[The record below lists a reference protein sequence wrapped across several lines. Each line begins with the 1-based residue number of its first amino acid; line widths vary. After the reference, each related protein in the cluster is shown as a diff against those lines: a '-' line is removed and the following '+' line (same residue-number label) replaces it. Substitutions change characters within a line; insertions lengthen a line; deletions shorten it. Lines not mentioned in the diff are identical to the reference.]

1 MQDTAPNPASGSV
14 VRNNRRVDQ
23 RIEQLLDWLRLEGAS
38 GVGCRTAQ
46 QLLRTFGSPRAIF
59 EAGHAALAAHVP
71 AATARALCAP
81 PSSATLRLH
90 DALLAWLDDP
100 AHALLALGEPGY
112 PASLAN
118 IPDPPLLLYIHGRS
132 ELLTRPALAIVGS
145 RNATSQGQANARHF
159 AASLSRAGVCVVS
172 GLALGID
179 AAAHEGALEGMGA
192 TIAVVGTG
200 ADLFYPSRNRALG
213 ERIARDGCIVS
224 EYPLGTP
231 PTPGN
236 FPRRNRIISGL
247 SAGVLVVEAAAQSGS
262 LITARVANEQGR
274 EVFALPGSIHAPLAK
289 GCHALIRD
297 GARLVETVGEILEAM
312 RVSPLA
318 PDVASAPPSE
328 TECLGLLEQLGHEP
342 VDIDTLLLRSGGSIG
357 ELSLGL
363 LALEMAGMLERLP
376 GGKVQRVSLIATQ

>member
-1 MQDTAPNPASGSV
+1 MQDTDLNLAS
-14 VRNNRRVDQ
+14 
-23 RIEQLLDWLRLEGAS
+23 RIATLTDWLRLEGAS
-38 GVGCRTAQ
+38 GVGCRTAH
-46 QLLRTFGSPRAIF
+46 QLLRAYGSPRRIF

-81 PSSATLRLH
+81 PSSTTLQQR
-90 DALLAWLDDP
+90 DAVLAWLEHP
-100 AHALLALGEPGY
+100 AHAVLKLDDPRY
-112 PASLAN
+112 PQALAN
-118 IPDPPLLLYIHGRS
+118 IPDPPLLLYIRGRI
-132 ELLTRPALAIVGS
+132 ELLARPGLAIVGS
-145 RNATSQGQANARHF
+145 RNATSQGKANARHF
-159 AASLSRAGVCVVS
+159 ASALSHAGVCVVS

-179 AAAHEGALEGMGA
+179 AAAHEGALEGSGA

-200 ADLFYPSRNRALG
+200 ADLFYPSRNRVLA

-236 FPRRNRIISGL
+236 FPKRNRIISGL

-262 LITARVANEQGR
+262 LITARVAGEQGR

-289 GCHALIRD
+289 GCHVLIRE
-297 GARLVETVGEILEAM
+297 GARLVETVGEILDAM
-312 RVSPLA
+312 RMSPLA
-318 PDVASAPPSE
+318 PEVASATPTE
-328 TECLGLLEQLGHEP
+328 TDCLGLLDHLGHEP
-342 VDIDTLLLRSGGSIG
+342 VDIDTLLVRSGGNVG

-376 GGKVQRVSLIATQ
+376 GGKVQRMHR

>member
-1 MQDTAPNPASGSV
+1 MQDTAPNPA
-14 VRNNRRVDQ
+14 RRSDR
-23 RIEQLLDWLRLEGAS
+23 RIEELTDWLRLEGAR

-46 QLLRTFGSPRAIF
+46 LLLRSFGSPRGIF
-59 EAGHAALAAHVP
+59 DAGFAALAAHVP

-81 PSSATLRLH
+81 PSAATLRLR
-90 DALLAWLDDP
+90 DAVLGWLEDP

-112 PASLAN
+112 PSSLAN
-118 IPDPPLLLYIHGRS
+118 IPDPPLLLYINGRS
-132 ELLTRPALAIVGS
+132 ELLARPALAIVGS

-236 FPRRNRIISGL
+236 FPKRNRIISGL

-262 LITARVANEQGR
+262 LITARVAGEQGR

-289 GCHALIRD
+289 GCHTLIRD
-297 GARLVETVGEILEAM
+297 GARLVETVGEILEAL
-312 RVSPLA
+312 RISPLA
-318 PDVASAPPSE
+318 PEVASETPSE
-328 TECLGLLEQLGHEP
+328 TACLGLLEHLGHEP
-342 VDIDTLLLRSGGSIG
+342 VDIDTLLLRSGSKVG

-376 GGKVQRVSLIATQ
+376 GGKVQRVHR